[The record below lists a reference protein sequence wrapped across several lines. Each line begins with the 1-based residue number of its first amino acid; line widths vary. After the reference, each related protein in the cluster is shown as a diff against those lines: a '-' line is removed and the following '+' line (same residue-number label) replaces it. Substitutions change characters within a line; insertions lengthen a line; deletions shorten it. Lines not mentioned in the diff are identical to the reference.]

1 MKQMQI
7 QMRSFLWIIKGQWKA
22 IYQRLQTKAITTMV
36 RFSYHSFQTFKKV
49 LQTCHLVA
57 KVELTANPPEWTWL
71 TADKHNLQTQRIL
84 LKQEITHQLII
95 KQTLMQAYKSIL
107 VICNWIKQISST
119 TLWLRRWIRDKAL
132 IWIKGRRTTRN
143 IAKRSRMVRLLVQIA
158 NDRLK
163 RRTFF
168 RLMVTR
174 LKTIPKLLILHR
186 YCIKIQ
192 IITVSIPKSIINQ
205 AVAQWPEVS
214 KMNLM
219 AKRRSSRVT
228 TLQTS

>member
-7 QMRSFLWIIKGQWKA
+7 QMRSFLWIIKGQRKP
-22 IYQRLQTKAITTMV
+22 IYQRLRTKAIITMV
-36 RFSYHSFQTFKKV
+36 RFSYHSSQTFKKV

-57 KVELTANPPEWTWL
+57 KVELIANPPEWTWL
-71 TADKHNLQTQRIL
+71 IADKHNLQTRRIL
-84 LKQEITHQLII
+84 LKQEITYQLII
-95 KQTLMQAYKSIL
+95 KQMLMQAYKSIL

-119 TLWLRRWIRDKAL
+119 TPWLKRWIRDKAL
-132 IWIKGRRTTRN
+132 IWTKERRTTQN
-143 IAKRSRMVRLLVQIA
+143 IAKRFKMVRLLVQIA

-163 RRTFF
+163 LKTFF

-174 LKTIPKLLILHR
+174 LKTIPNLLILHQ

-214 KMNLM
+214 KTNLM
-219 AKRRSSRVT
+219 AKRRSSKVT

>member
-7 QMRSFLWIIKGQWKA
+7 QMRSFLWIIKGQRKP
-22 IYQRLQTKAITTMV
+22 IYPRLRTKAITTMV
-36 RFSYHSFQTFKKV
+36 RFSYHSFQTFKKA
-49 LQTCHLVA
+49 LRTCHLAA
-57 KVELTANPPEWTWL
+57 KAELTANPPEWTWL
-71 TADKHNLQTQRIL
+71 IADKHNLQTQRIL
-84 LKQEITHQLII
+84 LKQEITYQLII

-107 VICNWIKQISST
+107 VICNWIKRISST
-119 TLWLRRWIRDKAL
+119 TPWLRRWIRDKAL

-214 KMNLM
+214 KTNLM
-219 AKRRSSRVT
+219 AKRRSSKVT

>member
-36 RFSYHSFQTFKKV
+36 RFSYHSFQTFKKA
-49 LQTCHLVA
+49 LQTCHLAA
-57 KVELTANPPEWTWL
+57 KAELTANPPEWTWPI
-71 TADKHNLQTQRIL
+71 ADKHNLQTQRIL
-84 LKQEITHQLII
+84 LKQEITYQLII

-107 VICNWIKQISST
+107 VICNWIKRISST
-119 TLWLRRWIRDKAL
+119 TPWLRRWIRDKAL
-132 IWIKGRRTTRN
+132 TWTKGRRTTQN
-143 IAKRSRMVRLLVQIA
+143 IAKRSRIMRLLVQIA

-163 RRTFF
+163 GIITSF
-168 RLMVTR
+168 RLMATR

-192 IITVSIPKSIINQ
+192 IITVSTQKSIINQ
-205 AVAQWPEVS
+205 AVAQ
-214 KMNLM
+214 
-219 AKRRSSRVT
+219 
-228 TLQTS
+228 